1 MNDEILQ
8 GYSISD
14 YLAATENKGWN
25 PDTRRYYT
33 NCLHDLLA
41 FTVQHGVP
49 TPKTMAEWE
58 QSLEQV
64 YTRSAVNVHL
74 AAANNYFKWCGRY
87 DLLRGHTRVTEEQ
100 ERSPT
105 LTRTEYLKLLRTAR
119 SLGKHRIYL
128 LIKLFATTGVP
139 IQCLNQVTAE
149 LVKQGS
155 GTLKYRDGAFGFRC
169 PPALQ
174 QELLAYMAEN
184 GIYRG
189 PVFITRTGHAQPAQP
204 VQGNT
209 AAGGRPAC
217 SPAPADVRPDAGNGA
232 GGHRLAA
239 ERHGGA
245 RCIAQSGKLQ
255 NILLAEA
262 MLRQLF
268 LEQDIEII
276 RCQRQRGGCRLF
288 ILSEPTILEET
299 KGGIL

>member
-189 PVFITRTGHAQPAQP
+189 PVFITRTGQPACRRKKATRAACATCTRQHSSRWKTSLQP
-204 VQGNT
+204 CASRCT
-209 AAGGRPAC
+209 TRCWKWSRRPSAGRR
-217 SPAPADVRPDAGNGA
+217 APRWSAVHSAKRQ
-232 GGHRLAA
+232 
-239 ERHGGA
+239 
-245 RCIAQSGKLQ
+245 IAKHSLG
-255 NILLAEA
+255 
-262 MLRQLF
+262 
-268 LEQDIEII
+268 
-276 RCQRQRGGCRLF
+276 
-288 ILSEPTILEET
+288 
-299 KGGIL
+299 

>member
-189 PVFITRTGHAQPAQP
+189 PVFITRTGQACATCTRQHSSRWKTSLQPCASRCTTRCWKWSRRP
-204 VQGNT
+204 S
-209 AAGGRPAC
+209 AGRR
-217 SPAPADVRPDAGNGA
+217 APRWSAVHSAKRQ
-232 GGHRLAA
+232 
-239 ERHGGA
+239 
-245 RCIAQSGKLQ
+245 IAKHSLG
-255 NILLAEA
+255 
-262 MLRQLF
+262 
-268 LEQDIEII
+268 
-276 RCQRQRGGCRLF
+276 
-288 ILSEPTILEET
+288 
-299 KGGIL
+299 

>member
-8 GYSISD
+8 GYPISD
-14 YLAATENKGWN
+14 YIETTANKRWK

-33 NCLHDLLA
+33 NCLQDLLT
-41 FTVQHGVP
+41 FTERHGEP
-49 TPKTMAEWE
+49 TPASMAEWE
-58 QSLEQV
+58 QSLEQE

-174 QELLAYMAEN
+174 QELLAYMAQN

-189 PVFITRTGHAQPAQP
+189 PVFITRTGQTWNRSNIFRQLQE
-204 VQGNT
+204 VCQ
-209 AAGGRPAC
+209 AAGVPEEKGNPRSLRNLYKATQQQVEDQL
-217 SPAPADVRPDAGNGA
+217 AALRQQMYDQMLEMEQEAIGWPADPTAG
-232 GGHRLAA
+232 
-239 ERHGGA
+239 
-245 RCIAQSGKLQ
+245 QSQ
-255 NILLAEA
+255 TA
-262 MLRQLF
+262 
-268 LEQDIEII
+268 
-276 RCQRQRGGCRLF
+276 
-288 ILSEPTILEET
+288 
-299 KGGIL
+299 

>member
-41 FTVQHGVP
+41 FTVQHGAP

-64 YTRSAVNVHL
+64 YTRS
-74 AAANNYFKWCGRY
+74 Y
-87 DLLRGHTRVTEEQ
+87 DLLRGHTRIKAEQ

-105 LTRTEYLKLLRTAR
+105 LTRTEYLKLLRAAR

-149 LVKQGS
+149 LVKQGR
-155 GTLKYRDGAFGFRC
+155 GTLRYRDGTFQFQC
-169 PPALQ
+169 PSVLQ

-189 PVFITRTGHAQPAQP
+189 PVFITRTGHLWNRSNIFRQLQE
-204 VQGNT
+204 VCQ
-209 AAGGRPAC
+209 AAGVPEEK
-217 SPAPADVRPDAGNGA
+217 GNPRSLRNLYKA
-232 GGHRLAA
+232 TQQLVEDQLAV
-239 ERHGGA
+239 
-245 RCIAQSGKLQ
+245 
-255 NILLAEA
+255 
-262 MLRQLF
+262 LRQQMYDQM
-268 LEQDIEII
+268 LEMEQEAIGWPVAESP
-276 RCQRQRGGCRLF
+276 GGGR
-288 ILSEPTILEET
+288 TA
-299 KGGIL
+299 

>member
-87 DLLRGHTRVTEEQ
+87 DLLRGHTRIKAEQ

-105 LTRTEYLKLLRTAR
+105 LTRTEYLKLLRAAR

-149 LVKQGS
+149 LVKQGR
-155 GTLKYRDGAFGFRC
+155 GTLRYAGQARDC
-169 PPALQ
+169 L
-174 QELLAYMAEN
+174 
-184 GIYRG
+184 
-189 PVFITRTGHAQPAQP
+189 VFERTGKNH
-204 VQGNT
+204 
-209 AAGGRPAC
+209 
-217 SPAPADVRPDAGNGA
+217 
-232 GGHRLAA
+232 
-239 ERHGGA
+239 
-245 RCIAQSGKLQ
+245 
-255 NILLAEA
+255 
-262 MLRQLF
+262 
-268 LEQDIEII
+268 II
-276 RCQRQRGGCRLF
+276 
-288 ILSEPTILEET
+288 
-299 KGGIL
+299 

>member
-41 FTVQHGVP
+41 FTVQHGAP

-64 YTRSAVNVHL
+64 YTRSAVDVHL

-87 DLLRGHTRVTEEQ
+87 DLLRGHTRIKAEQ

-105 LTRTEYLKLLRTAR
+105 LTRTEYLKLLRAAR

-155 GTLKYRDGAFGFRC
+155 GTLNYRDGTFRFRC

-174 QELLAYMAEN
+174 QELLANMAQN

-189 PVFITRTGHAQPAQP
+189 PVFITRTSQTWNRSNIFRQLQE
-204 VQGNT
+204 VCQ
-209 AAGGRPAC
+209 AAGVPEEK
-217 SPAPADVRPDAGNGA
+217 GNPRSLRNLYKA
-232 GGHRLAA
+232 TQQLVEDQLAV
-239 ERHGGA
+239 
-245 RCIAQSGKLQ
+245 
-255 NILLAEA
+255 
-262 MLRQLF
+262 LRQQMYDQM
-268 LEQDIEII
+268 LEMEQEAIGWPAVESP
-276 RCQRQRGGCRLF
+276 GGDR
-288 ILSEPTILEET
+288 TA
-299 KGGIL
+299 